1 MVVSSINWASFY
13 LFARMLIKEKLN
25 NLTTQPGIYQMLDK
39 QGAVIYVGKAKNLK
53 KRVCSYFSKTHQ
65 DDKTRVLVTNI
76 TDFEIVITDT
86 ETQALLLENQLIK
99 QHKPRYNILLKDAKS
114 YPYIYISNDKH
125 PKVGFYRGT
134 KNEKYQYFGPY
145 PSAHIVRDSLTLL
158 KKIFKVRQCA
168 NATYRSR
175 SRPCLEYQIGLCSA
189 PCVNKI
195 SDEDYTQDIKM
206 MGQFLSGKSVQTLDN
221 ISQKMQTASK
231 NQAFELAAHLRDQ
244 MIALRTIQEQ
254 HSSQSMG
261 NMDVISIAM
270 QNDVHAVEVL
280 FVRSGKQIGQE
291 CIFPK
296 HAKGKTT
303 EVVLSAFL
311 PLYYLG
317 KNTPKQLLLSEKL
330 NHKKLI
336 AEALS
341 TKIIDTPQKDKRHF
355 LKIAT
360 LTVKEN
366 LKQHLISKFTKHSQL
381 SQLQKILNL
390 KALPNVM
397 ECFDISHTMGE
408 ATVASCV
415 VFEKGLPI
423 TKKYRQFNINNITPG
438 DDYAAMNQAVFRR
451 YSRLLKENH
460 PLPDVVFID
469 GGLGQL
475 NQAIMVM
482 DSIGIE
488 SVQLVGVAKGEGRK
502 VGLETLIMVKN
513 GKTQKINLPPQDQ
526 SLMLVNHIRDES
538 HRFAIKNHR
547 KKRGKKRTT
556 SPLEGIQGIGKLR
569 RTALLNHFGG
579 LQEVQKASL
588 NEIQKVNGISLSLA
602 TKIVEKLR

>member
-1 MVVSSINWASFY
+1 
-13 LFARMLIKEKLN
+13 
-25 NLTTQPGIYQMLDK
+25 
-39 QGAVIYVGKAKNLK
+39 
-53 KRVCSYFSKTHQ
+53 
-65 DDKTRVLVTNI
+65 
-76 TDFEIVITDT
+76 
-86 ETQALLLENQLIK
+86 
-99 QHKPRYNILLKDAKS
+99 
-114 YPYIYISNDKH
+114 
-125 PKVGFYRGT
+125 
-134 KNEKYQYFGPY
+134 
-145 PSAHIVRDSLTLL
+145 
-158 KKIFKVRQCA
+158 
-168 NATYRSR
+168 
-175 SRPCLEYQIGLCSA
+175 
-189 PCVNKI
+189 
-195 SDEDYTQDIKM
+195 
-206 MGQFLSGKSVQTLDN
+206 
-221 ISQKMQTASK
+221 
-231 NQAFELAAHLRDQ
+231 
-244 MIALRTIQEQ
+244 
-254 HSSQSMG
+254 
-261 NMDVISIAM
+261 
-270 QNDVHAVEVL
+270 
-280 FVRSGKQIGQE
+280 
-291 CIFPK
+291 
-296 HAKGKTT
+296 
-303 EVVLSAFL
+303 
-311 PLYYLG
+311 
-317 KNTPKQLLLSEKL
+317 
-330 NHKKLI
+330 
-336 AEALS
+336 
-341 TKIIDTPQKDKRHF
+341 
-355 LKIAT
+355 
-360 LTVKEN
+360 
-366 LKQHLISKFTKHSQL
+366 
-381 SQLQKILNL
+381 
-390 KALPNVM
+390 M